1 MEQFGKILVLAFLV
15 VSLYDIIKAFI
26 KDGKPNKDTI
36 IPAILGII
44 LALLAQLDLF
54 KLVGIDFVV
63 PYVGSVLTGFIVS
76 KGSNYLFDFITSI
89 IKLLQGTTV
98 TKYKEEQAEI
108 EAMKED
114 IIYTD
119 ENVG

>member
-63 PYVGSVLTGFIVS
+63 PYVGSILTGFIVS
-76 KGSNYLFDFITSI
+76 KGSNYLFDFITSVFTAKDVTAVI
-89 IKLLQGTTV
+89 GT
-98 TKYKEEQAEI
+98 I
-108 EAMKED
+108 
-114 IIYTD
+114 
-119 ENVG
+119 